1 MEAHG
6 GKSTGSIVETSSAK
20 AVSYS
25 VPSGAR
31 ITIVH
36 HIKSG
41 E

>member
-6 GKSTGSIVETSSAK
+6 GKITGSIVETSSAK
-20 AVSYS
+20 AVSYF
-25 VPSGAR
+25 VPSEMR
-31 ITIVH
+31 ITIIH